1 MFTLVKREIRDHIVY
16 LILAACLAGIFIFI
30 SVPVIGRYEAVKRAT
45 SSYESPG
52 FAFGI
57 GVPVSVI
64 VIIGICGLGA
74 AQMYLDRTRKISA
87 FLSTLAVSRGLILT
101 ARIVTGILV
110 ILTFLVPLA
119 VAVVILFRLFVPSVL
134 FPGVM
139 LFEIFLTVFLM
150 AFACYCIGLQTGWNS
165 NPITP
170 SFGGLFLTGIFVPL
184 ILIKGFGLQIIVILV
199 LFIIASLIRIWH
211 MFMKTS
217 L

>member
-1 MFTLVKREIRDHIVY
+1 MFTLIKREIRDHIVY

-30 SVPVIGRYEAVKRAT
+30 SVPVVSKL
-45 SSYESPG
+45 ESFRDRGDSGPQEFIMG
-52 FAFGI
+52 VGI
-57 GVPVSVI
+57 PASVI

-87 FLSTLAVSRGLILT
+87 FLSTLAVSRGRILI
-101 ARIVTGILV
+101 ARITTGILV
-110 ILTFLVPLA
+110 ILTFLVPLIVTA
-119 VAVVILFRLFVPSVL
+119 VILLRLFVPPVL
-134 FPGVM
+134 SPGVM
-139 LFEIFLTVFLM
+139 LFEIFLTIFLM
-150 AFACYCIGLQTGWNS
+150 MFACYCIGLQTGWNS

-170 SFGGLFLTGIFVPL
+170 SLGGLFLTCVFVPL
-184 ILIKGFGLQIIVILV
+184 IVIKGFGLQIVVILI